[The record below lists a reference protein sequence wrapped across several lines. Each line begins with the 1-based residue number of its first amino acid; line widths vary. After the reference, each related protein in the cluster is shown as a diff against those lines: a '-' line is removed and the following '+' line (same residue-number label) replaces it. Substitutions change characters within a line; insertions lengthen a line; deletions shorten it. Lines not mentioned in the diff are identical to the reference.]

1 MISFNNVSISKGNK
15 KLLDD
20 ANILISEGHRIGII
34 GRNGCGKTTLFQTIS
49 DETYLET
56 GEITK
61 SSNLRLSLMAQE
73 TPGVERAAIDF
84 VIDAHVEFRALEK
97 QKLIAEELCDND
109 ALTTVVSKLDEI
121 EGYKVTNSA
130 QQVLNGLGFSIEDY
144 EKPVTDFSG
153 GWRVKLNLAAAL
165 LCPSDLLMLDEP
177 TNHLDLEATIWLEQ
191 WLLKYK
197 GTLLLVSH
205 DRAFLDKVIDH
216 VISFEGCHLRMYVGN
231 YSAFERQHAER
242 LALEASLSRKQEA
255 RKKKIEEFVRRFRAK
270 ASKANQ
276 AQSRLRELKRMQD
289 ISPAH
294 VDSPFEFK
302 FLEPKIKP
310 NFLLEIDD
318 LSIGFGSPLASHI
331 NLMVRCESRIGL
343 LGFNGSGKSTLI
355 KVLAGQLKAL
365 SGVVKKSKHIKIG
378 YYAQH
383 QVDALNL
390 EASPL
395 ELISAVGESDGLPN
409 PKTEQQIRD
418 FLGGFDFHGSRAD
431 EAIKNFSGGE
441 KARVALAKIVCA
453 EPNLLLLDE
462 PTNHLDLDMC
472 HALELALQE
481 YEGAMVVIS
490 HDRHLLANTVD
501 EFYAINNGKFKE
513 YSGSI
518 YDYEAWLG
526 EVGQSERGSVFKKSR
541 NQFVQ
546 DDKKEVRKKAA
557 AERQKL
563 APLKRQVKLLEAEI
577 EKILTELKLTEEELS
592 NENIYGSNQK
602 SHLVDTLE
610 RQGRLKSL
618 LMDKEG
624 EWYEMQKKLD
634 LC

>member
-1 MISFNNVSISKGNK
+1 MSKGNK

-20 ANILISEGHRIGII
+20 VNILISEGHRVGVI
-34 GRNGCGKTTLFQTIS
+34 GRNGCGKTSLFQAIS
-49 DETYLET
+49 DEAHLESGT
-56 GEITK
+56 ILRR
-61 SSNLRLSLMAQE
+61 SNLRLSLMAQE
-73 TPGVERAAIDF
+73 TPGVKKAAIDF
-84 VIDAHVEFRALEK
+84 VVDAHVEYRALEK
-97 QKLIAEELCDND
+97 QRLIAEELCDSD
-109 ALTTVVSKLDEI
+109 ALTTVVSRLDEI

-130 QQVLNGLGFSIEDY
+130 QQVLSGLGFSSEDHDR
-144 EKPVTDFSG
+144 PVSDFSG

-177 TNHLDLEATIWLEQ
+177 TNHLDLEATLWLEQ
-191 WLLKYK
+191 WLLQYR

-216 VISFEGCHLRMYVGN
+216 VISFESCQLKTYVGN
-231 YSAFERQHAER
+231 YSAFERQRAER
-242 LALEASLSRKQEA
+242 LALEASLFRKQET

-276 AQSRLRELKRMQD
+276 AQSRLRELKKMQD

-294 VDSPFEFK
+294 VDSPFQFQFSK
-302 FLEPKIKP
+302 PGFKP
-310 NFLLEIDD
+310 NFLVELDN
-318 LSIGFGSPLASHI
+318 LSIGFDSPLATHI
-331 NLMVRCESRIGL
+331 NLMVRFESRIGL
-343 LGFNGSGKSTLI
+343 LGFNGCGKSTLV
-355 KVLAGQLKAL
+355 KVLAGQLEAL
-365 SGVVKKSKHIKIG
+365 SGIVKKSKHLKIG

-395 ELISAVGESDGLPN
+395 ELISEIEKSERSRTPR
-409 PKTEQQIRD
+409 TEQQIRD
-418 FLGGFDFHGSRAD
+418 FLGGFDFHGSKAD

-441 KARVALAKIVCA
+441 KARVALAKVVSS

-501 EFYAINNGKFKE
+501 AFYAINNGKFKE

-518 YDYEAWLG
+518 YDYEDWLVKIG
-526 EVGQSERGSVFKKSR
+526 ESGGKGFLKNSK
-541 NQFVQ
+541 NQIAR
-546 DDKKEVRKKAA
+546 DDRKGIRKKAA
-557 AERQKL
+557 VERQKF
-563 APLKRQVKLLEAEI
+563 APLKSKVKSLEAEI
-577 EKILTELKLTEEELS
+577 EKILTEIKLTEEELS
-592 NENIYGSNQK
+592 NESIYGSNKK
-602 SHLVDTLE
+602 SHLVDILE

-618 LMDKEG
+618 LTDKEE
-624 EWYEMQKKLD
+624 EWYVIQEKLD
-634 LC
+634 LF

>member
-1 MISFNNVSISKGNK
+1 MISLNNVSISKGNK

-20 ANILISEGHRIGII
+20 ANISIQEGHRVGVI
-34 GRNGCGKTTLFQTIS
+34 GRNGCGKTSLFHAIS
-49 DETYLET
+49 DEAHLET
-56 GEITK
+56 GEIK
-61 SSNLRLSLMAQE
+61 KRSNLRLSIMEQE

-97 QKLIAEELCDND
+97 QQLIAEELCDND

-130 QQVLNGLGFSIEDY
+130 QQVLSGLGFSIEDY

-191 WLLKYK
+191 WLLQYK
-197 GTLLLVSH
+197 GTLLLISH
-205 DRAFLDKVIDH
+205 DRTFLDKVIDH
-216 VISFEGCHLRMYVGN
+216 VISFESCQLRIYVGN
-231 YSAFERQHAER
+231 YSAFERQRAER
-242 LALEASLSRKQEA
+242 LALEASLYRKQEA

-294 VDSPFEFK
+294 VDSPFKFEFLK
-302 FLEPKIKP
+302 PRFKP

-318 LSIGFGSPLASHI
+318 LSIGFDSPLVTHI
-331 NLMVRCESRIGL
+331 NFIVRSESRIGL
-343 LGFNGSGKSTLI
+343 LGFNGSGKSTLV

-365 SGVVKKSKHIKIG
+365 SGQVKKSKNIKIG

-383 QVDALNL
+383 QVDALNH

-395 ELISAVGESDGLPN
+395 EVISAVGESEVSPLVR
-409 PKTEQQIRD
+409 TEQQIRD
-418 FLGGFDFHGSRAD
+418 FLGGFDFHGSRAE

-441 KARVALAKIVCA
+441 KARIALAKIVSS

-481 YEGAMVVIS
+481 YEGAMIVIS

-501 EFYAINNGKFKE
+501 EFYAINTGKFKE

-518 YDYEAWLG
+518 YDYEIWLG
-526 EVGQSERGSVFKKSR
+526 KIGESERKGLLKNSL
-541 NQFVQ
+541 NQIVRE
-546 DDKKEVRKKAA
+546 DRKAARKKAA
-557 AERQKL
+557 AERLKL
-563 APLKRQVKLLEAEI
+563 APLKRQIKLVETEI
-577 EKILTELKLTEEELS
+577 EKILNELKLTKEELS
-592 NENIYGSNQK
+592 NESIYGSNQK

-610 RQGRLKSL
+610 REGRLKSL
-618 LMDKEG
+618 LQDKEE
-624 EWYEMQKKLD
+624 EWYEIQKKLEIY
-634 LC
+634 

>member
-1 MISFNNVSISKGNK
+1 MISLNNVSISKGNK

-20 ANILISEGHRIGII
+20 ANISIQEGHRVGVI
-34 GRNGCGKTTLFQTIS
+34 GRNGCGKTSLFHAIL
-49 DETYLET
+49 DETHLET
-56 GEITK
+56 GEIK
-61 SSNLRLSLMAQE
+61 KRSNLRLSIMEQE

-97 QKLIAEELCDND
+97 QQLIAEELCDND

-130 QQVLNGLGFSIEDY
+130 QQVLSGLGFSIEDY

-191 WLLKYK
+191 WLLQYK
-197 GTLLLVSH
+197 GTLLLISH
-205 DRAFLDKVIDH
+205 DRTFLDKVIDH
-216 VISFEGCHLRMYVGN
+216 VISFESCQLRIYVGN
-231 YSAFERQHAER
+231 YSAFERQRAER
-242 LALEASLSRKQEA
+242 LALEASLYRKQEA
-255 RKKKIEEFVRRFRAK
+255 RKKKIEEFVHRFRAK

-276 AQSRLRELKRMQD
+276 AQSRLRELKRMRD

-294 VDSPFEFK
+294 VDSPFQFEF
-302 FLEPKIKP
+302 PKPRFKP

-318 LSIGFGSPLASHI
+318 LSIGFDSPLATHI
-331 NLMVRCESRIGL
+331 NLIVRSESRIGL
-343 LGFNGSGKSTLI
+343 LGFNGSGKSTLV

-365 SGVVKKSKHIKIG
+365 SGQVKKSKNIKIG

-383 QVDALNL
+383 QVDALNH

-395 ELISAVGESDGLPN
+395 EVISAVEESEVSPLFR
-409 PKTEQQIRD
+409 TEQQIRD

-441 KARVALAKIVCA
+441 KARVALAKIVSS

-481 YEGAMVVIS
+481 YEGAIIVIS

-501 EFYAINNGKFKE
+501 EFYAIKTGKFKE

-518 YDYEAWLG
+518 FDYEVWLAKIG
-526 EVGQSERGSVFKKSR
+526 ESERKGLLKSSL
-541 NQFVQ
+541 NQIVRE
-546 DDKKEVRKKAA
+546 DKKAARKKAA

-563 APLKRQVKLLEAEI
+563 TPLKRQMKLVETEI
-577 EKILTELKLTEEELS
+577 EKILNELKLTKEELS
-592 NENIYGSNQK
+592 NESIYGSNQK

-610 RQGRLKSL
+610 REGRLNSL
-618 LMDKEG
+618 LQDKEE
-624 EWYEMQKKLD
+624 EWYEIQKKLEIY
-634 LC
+634 

>member
-1 MISFNNVSISKGNK
+1 MISFNNVSLSKGNK
-15 KLLDD
+15 KLLDYT
-20 ANILISEGHRIGII
+20 NILILEGQRVGII
-34 GRNGCGKTTLFQTIS
+34 GRNGCGKTTLFQAIS
-49 DETYLET
+49 DDTYLES

-61 SSNLRLSLMAQE
+61 SPNLRLSLMAQE

-84 VIDAHVEFRALEK
+84 VIDAHAEFRALER
-97 QKLIAEELCDND
+97 QRLIAEQLCDND
-109 ALTTVVSKLDEI
+109 ALTTVVSKLDEM

-197 GTLLLVSH
+197 GTLLLISH
-205 DRAFLDKVIDH
+205 DRAFLDKVINH
-216 VISFEGCHLRMYVGN
+216 VISFEGCHLKMYVGN
-231 YSAFERQHAER
+231 YSAFERQHSER
-242 LALEASLSRKQEA
+242 LALEVSLSRKQEA

-294 VDSPFEFK
+294 VDSPFQFK
-302 FLEPKIKP
+302 FLEPRVKP
-310 NFLLEIDD
+310 NFLLEVDH
-318 LSIGFGSPLASHI
+318 LSIGFGFPLVTNI
-331 NLMVRCESRIGL
+331 NLKVRCESRIGL

-355 KVLAGQLKAL
+355 KVLADQLKAL
-365 SGVVKKSKHIKIG
+365 SGIVKKSKHIKVG

-390 EASPL
+390 EVSPL
-395 ELISAVGESDGLPN
+395 ELISAVGESEGSPN
-409 PKTEQQIRD
+409 LKTEQQIRD

-441 KARVALAKIVCA
+441 KARVALAKIVSS

-501 EFYAINNGKFKE
+501 EFYAINNGKFEE
-513 YSGSI
+513 YCGSI

-526 EVGQSERGSVFKKSR
+526 KMGQGEREDLFKKR
-541 NQFVQ
+541 QNQLVR
-546 DDKKEVRKKAA
+546 DGRKEVRKKAA

-563 APLKRQVKLLEAEI
+563 APLRRQVKLLESEI
-577 EKILTELKLTEEELS
+577 EKILTQLKLTEEELS
-592 NENIYGSNQK
+592 NESIYGSNQK

-618 LMDKEG
+618 LTEKEG
-624 EWYEMQKKLD
+624 EWYEIQRKLD
-634 LC
+634 LY

>member
-1 MISFNNVSISKGNK
+1 MISLNNVSISKGNK

-20 ANILISEGHRIGII
+20 ANISISEGYRVGVI
-34 GRNGCGKTTLFQTIS
+34 GRNGCGKTSLFQAIS
-49 DETYLET
+49 DETHLET
-56 GEITK
+56 GQIK
-61 SSNLRLSLMAQE
+61 KRSNLRLSLMAQE

-84 VIDAHVEFRALEK
+84 VIDAHVEFRDLEK
-97 QKLIAEELCDND
+97 QRLIAEELCDND

-130 QQVLNGLGFSIEDY
+130 QQVLSGLGFSIEDY

-191 WLLKYK
+191 WLLQYK
-197 GTLLLVSH
+197 GTLLLISH
-205 DRAFLDKVIDH
+205 DRTFLDKVIDH
-216 VISFEGCHLRMYVGN
+216 VISFESCQLRIYVGN
-231 YSAFERQHAER
+231 YSAFERQRAER
-242 LALEASLSRKQEA
+242 LALEASLYRKQEA
-255 RKKKIEEFVRRFRAK
+255 RKKKIKEFVRRFRAK

-294 VDSPFEFK
+294 VDSPFQFEFLK
-302 FLEPKIKP
+302 PRFKP

-318 LSIGFGSPLASHI
+318 LSIGFDSPLATHI
-331 NLMVRCESRIGL
+331 NFIVRSESRIGL
-343 LGFNGSGKSTLI
+343 LGFNGSGKSTLVN
-355 KVLAGQLKAL
+355 VLAGQLKAL
-365 SGVVKKSKHIKIG
+365 SGQVKKSKNIKIG

-383 QVDALNL
+383 QVDALNH

-395 ELISAVGESDGLPN
+395 EVISAVEESEMSPLFRTD
-409 PKTEQQIRD
+409 QQIRD

-441 KARVALAKIVCA
+441 KARIALAKIVSS

-481 YEGAMVVIS
+481 YEGAMIVIS

-501 EFYAINNGKFKE
+501 EFYAINTGKFKE

-518 YDYEAWLG
+518 YDYETWLG
-526 EVGQSERGSVFKKSR
+526 KIGEGERKGLLKNSL
-541 NQFVQ
+541 NQIVRE
-546 DDKKEVRKKAA
+546 DRKAARKKAV

-563 APLKRQVKLLEAEI
+563 APLKRQINLVETEI
-577 EKILTELKLTEEELS
+577 EKILNELKLTKEELS
-592 NENIYGSNQK
+592 NESIYGSNQK

-610 RQGRLKSL
+610 REGRLKSL
-618 LMDKEG
+618 LQDKEE
-624 EWYEMQKKLD
+624 EWYQIQKKLEIY
-634 LC
+634 